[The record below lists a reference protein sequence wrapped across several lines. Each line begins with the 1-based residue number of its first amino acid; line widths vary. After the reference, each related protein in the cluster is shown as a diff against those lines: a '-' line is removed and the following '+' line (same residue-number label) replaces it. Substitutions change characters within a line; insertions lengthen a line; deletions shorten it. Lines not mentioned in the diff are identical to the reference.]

1 MKNLGRK
8 SLMSTLMIAGLLL
21 VGQLAMGQSRQKR
34 DVSGFNALSV
44 SSAFEVEISV
54 GSTESLEIVAED
66 QYIDDIITEV
76 RGGTLIIRLRDTREN
91 RRMRDSPKAYL
102 TVKSLERINASGAV
116 ALKTRDILKGKKLD
130 LELSGASVLNIEMQV
145 EELYI
150 EASGACVINLEGE
163 ADEQIVKTSGATVY
177 SAFDL
182 KSENADIRVS
192 GAGSANVFV
201 TGKLDVHASG
211 ASSVRYRGGASVSSD
226 ASGASS
232 IRKG

>member
-1 MKNLGRK
+1 
-8 SLMSTLMIAGLLL
+8 MSTLMIAGLLL
-21 VGQLAMGQSRQKR
+21 IGQIAMGQSRQNR

-54 GSTESLEIVAED
+54 GSTESLEIIAED
-66 QYIDDIITEV
+66 QFIDDIITEV
-76 RGGTLIIRLRDTREN
+76 RDGTLVIRMRETRET
-91 RRMRDSPKAYL
+91 RRMRDSPKAIL

-163 ADEQIVKTSGATVY
+163 ANEQIVKTSGATVY
-177 SAFDL
+177 SAYDL

-232 IRKG
+232 IRKGE